1 MFKNKTIKLFLIL
14 GVILF
19 SFIGVV
25 GCSNEKVYEKEKDD
39 IVGFPIQYYSV
50 ALSSVP
56 GQPIVLTLENA
67 SFLVSIDK
75 GSFEYYNDVKERAIN
90 SGDTFFCC
98 PTYVVNDS
106 IEIVKEEIFIDI
118 KMLIEEKIV
127 GYCVLKINFDNDLN
141 VWKPEMLVSNLF
153 IDENGKTVSV
163 NDNYA
168 NQRISDYH
176 K

>member
-19 SFIGVV
+19 SLFGVV

-75 GSFEYYNDVKERAIN
+75 GSFKYYNDVKERVIN
-90 SGDTFFCC
+90 SGDTFFYC

-127 GYCVLKINFDNDLN
+127 GYCVLKINFYNDLN
-141 VWKPEMLVSNLF
+141 V
-153 IDENGKTVSV
+153 
-163 NDNYA
+163 
-168 NQRISDYH
+168 
-176 K
+176 

>member
-1 MFKNKTIKLFLIL
+1 MLKSKFAKLFLML
-14 GVILF
+14 GVIFL
-19 SFIGVV
+19 SLVGVV
-25 GCSNEKVYEKEKDD
+25 GCNNEKVYEKEKDD

-67 SFLVSIDK
+67 SFLISIDK

-98 PTYVVNDS
+98 PTYVINDS

-118 KMLIEEKIV
+118 KMLIEGKIV
-127 GYCVLKINFDNDLN
+127 GYGVVRIYFDNDLN
-141 VWKPEMLVSNLF
+141 VWKPGLLVSNIF
-153 IDENGKTVSV
+153 IDENGKTISV

-168 NQRISDYH
+168 NQRINDYH
-176 K
+176 R

>member
-1 MFKNKTIKLFLIL
+1 M
-14 GVILF
+14 
-19 SFIGVV
+19 
-25 GCSNEKVYEKEKDD
+25 
-39 IVGFPIQYYSV
+39 
-50 ALSSVP
+50 
-56 GQPIVLTLENA
+56 ENA

-75 GSFEYYNDVKERAIN
+75 GSFEYYNDVKERVIN
-90 SGDTFFCC
+90 SGDTFFYC

-127 GYCVLKINFDNDLN
+127 GYCVLKIKFDNDLN
-141 VWKPEMLVSNLF
+141 VWKPEVLVSNLF